1 MLKIQYRDA
10 KDGGIEVLRCFS
22 KEDQVEIPSEIEG
35 KRVTKIG
42 DYAFSAHKRKED
54 EAKEIMI
61 GEDFLGSED
70 EPMFCGEAVKEV
82 YLPPDTVEICILWMC
97 KSDNTWVFRFSF
109 KNRSRNFYRMQA
121 AKDLL

>member
-82 YLPPDTVEICILWMC
+82 YLPPDTVEIREFD
-97 KSDNTWVFRFSF
+97 S
-109 KNRSRNFYRMQA
+109 
-121 AKDLL
+121 

>member
-42 DYAFSAHKRKED
+42 DYAFSAHTIELLSALDMLILVILLFRSKRD
-54 EAKEIMI
+54 Y
-61 GEDFLGSED
+61 DRRRL
-70 EPMFCGEAVKEV
+70 
-82 YLPPDTVEICILWMC
+82 
-97 KSDNTWVFRFSF
+97 FR
-109 KNRSRNFYRMQA
+109 Q
-121 AKDLL
+121 

>member
-70 EPMFCGEAVKEV
+70 EPMFCCVAKRKDCGQASFAACLLT
-82 YLPPDTVEICILWMC
+82 YFAEIIQDCML
-97 KSDNTWVFRFSF
+97 
-109 KNRSRNFYRMQA
+109 
-121 AKDLL
+121 

>member
-42 DYAFSAHKRKED
+42 DYA
-54 EAKEIMI
+54 I
-61 GEDFLGSED
+61 
-70 EPMFCGEAVKEV
+70 FCA
-82 YLPPDTVEICILWMC
+82 
-97 KSDNTWVFRFSF
+97 
-109 KNRSRNFYRMQA
+109 
-121 AKDLL
+121 

>member
-1 MLKIQYRDA
+1 MYKIIVSFCIILHFYEDGKFLFTILDISCQSAIIRIVYTWRKAKEKTKLKIQYRDA

-54 EAKEIMI
+54 EAKEIKI
-61 GEDFLGSED
+61 GEDF
-70 EPMFCGEAVKEV
+70 
-82 YLPPDTVEICILWMC
+82 
-97 KSDNTWVFRFSF
+97 
-109 KNRSRNFYRMQA
+109 
-121 AKDLL
+121 